1 MLETVGTQLR
11 RARTARE
18 ISLEDAARV
27 TKIRSA
33 RLADLEADVYTNFP
47 NLAYA
52 RGFLTSYGK
61 YLAVDVRS
69 FLDAFEN
76 TSTFGVDDYQYLSEK
91 PVGVYRAPRR
101 VWRQRAPR
109 RRLVAMGS
117 TLGLLM
123 VTAFGWFLYIN
134 YLRLGDLNKLAEHQD
149 GRPRSA
155 AELNPTAI
163 LAKPIPSESPTPLIA
178 ASLQITPAATVAQV
192 TEPAPAIAIAIP
204 TEAAMMEKPA
214 PALPEHAPAA
224 PLLAHD
230 RATVDAESTAT
241 QLIENVAP
249 AIRVAAPVGR
259 RLSART
265 PEQHPVRISFDT
277 TPPQPPAR
285 VKSFE

>member
-11 RARTARE
+11 RARTSRE
-18 ISLEDAARV
+18 ISLEDAARA

-33 RLADLEADVYTNFP
+33 RLADLEADVYTNFA

-61 YLAVDVRS
+61 YLAVDVRP

-109 RRLVAMGS
+109 KRLIAMGS
-117 TLGLLM
+117 TLGLLTVM
-123 VTAFGWFLYIN
+123 AFGWFLYIN

-149 GRPRSA
+149 GRVHPS
-155 AELNPTAI
+155 AELSPAAI
-163 LAKPIPSESPTPLIA
+163 LAKPIPSESPTPVVAA
-178 ASLQITPAATVAQV
+178 ASQV
-192 TEPAPAIAIAIP
+192 TPLIVLPPAPPPVPEPVLAPANA
-204 TEAAMMEKPA
+204 TEMAMMEKAAAVVTEHTPLATPGPA
-214 PALPEHAPAA
+214 TGE
-224 PLLAHD
+224 
-230 RATVDAESTAT
+230 AESTAT

-249 AIRVAAPVGR
+249 VIRVATPVGR
-259 RLSART
+259 RLSVRA
-265 PEQHPVRISFDT
+265 PEQRPTRISFDT
-277 TPPQPPAR
+277 TPPEPPAR
-285 VKSFE
+285 TKSLE